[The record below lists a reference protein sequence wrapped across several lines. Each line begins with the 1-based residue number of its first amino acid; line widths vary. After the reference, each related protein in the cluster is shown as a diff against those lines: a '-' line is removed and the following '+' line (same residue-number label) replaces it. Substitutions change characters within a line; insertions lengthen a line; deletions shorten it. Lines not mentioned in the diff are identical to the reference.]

1 MYVMVICT
9 IKLLSYFLSMERYIY
24 NRDTI
29 TVKTDSVYIP
39 SLLNNKFHYDPKR
52 TEKRAMA
59 LSILLGGYNPLREKT
74 TIELDTLKDL
84 QQQLENLIYQ
94 VEKTIQ

>member
-1 MYVMVICT
+1 MD
-9 IKLLSYFLSMERYIY
+9 RYIY

-29 TVKTDSVYIP
+29 TLKTDSVYIP
-39 SLLNNKFHYDPKR
+39 NLTSNSFHYDPKR
-52 TEKRAMA
+52 TERRAMA

>member
-1 MYVMVICT
+1 MD
-9 IKLLSYFLSMERYIY
+9 RYIY
-24 NRDTI
+24 NRNTI
-29 TVKTDSVYIP
+29 TIKTDSVYVP
-39 SLLNNKFHYDPKR
+39 NFKTSNNFHYDPKR

-74 TIELDTLKDL
+74 TIELDTLKEL

-94 VEKTIQ
+94 VEKTIE